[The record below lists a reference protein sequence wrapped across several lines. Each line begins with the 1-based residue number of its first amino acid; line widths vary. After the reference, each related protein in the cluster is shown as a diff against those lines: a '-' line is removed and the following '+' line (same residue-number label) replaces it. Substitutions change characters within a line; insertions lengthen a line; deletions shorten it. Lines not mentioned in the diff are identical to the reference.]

1 MPAAGGTSDPA
12 GQAGPAGA
20 AGAAEQAG
28 AGGAARPGV
37 PARTIR
43 AIGRPDVRPTAAM
56 LARAFYDDP
65 LMAWILPDE
74 RIRRRRLAAF
84 FAMTMRGA
92 SLRHEGPEIL
102 LTGGQVLGCGNW
114 MPPGT
119 WRPPAW
125 RQLATLPGLAR
136 TLRSRLGVA
145 SAAYGTLMR
154 AHPREPHW
162 YLAGLGTDPPAQRT
176 GVGSELMRS
185 RLARCDAAG
194 LPAYLESSKASNVPF
209 YQGHGFTVTG
219 ELRIP
224 DGGPTTWLMWRTAQP
239 GQAG

>member
-12 GQAGPAGA
+12 GQARPAGA

-43 AIGRPDVRPTAAM
+43 GIGRPDVRPTAAM

-84 FAMTMRGA
+84 FAVTMHSA

-119 WRPPAW
+119 WPPPAW
-125 RQLATLPGLAR
+125 RQLATLPGLAW

-145 SAAYGTLMR
+145 SAAYGALMR
-154 AHPREPHW
+154 ARPREPHW
-162 YLAGLGTDPPAQRT
+162 YLAGLGTDPPAQRA

-194 LPAYLESSKASNVPF
+194 LPAYLESSKESNVPF

-224 DGGPTTWLMWRTAQP
+224 DGGPTTWLMWRAAQP